1 MLLNF
6 SSILKE
12 YNIESQGI
20 IHVGAHH
27 GHELYHYL
35 EHKIKNILMFE
46 PLEKAFKH
54 LQFNIAQI
62 KPSYAA
68 NISAEKIAL
77 GNFSGEAEMFVE
89 EANTGMS
96 SSLLEPALH
105 TEQYPHITFDK
116 KEKVE
121 VTLLDDFL
129 RDNDPLKYDFINI
142 DVQGYEL
149 NVFTGAVE
157 TLKNIKYI
165 ISEVNREEL
174 YKGCAKVEELD
185 AFLGHFGFKREITD
199 WGGQTWGDAFYIK
212 D

>member
-6 SSILKE
+6 SQILKE
-12 YNIESQGI
+12 YNIESRGI

-27 GHELYHYL
+27 GHELYRYL
-35 EHKIKNILMFE
+35 EHEIKNILMFE

-54 LQFNIAQI
+54 LQFNISQI
-62 KPSYAA
+62 TPSYDV
-68 NISAEKIAL
+68 NIIAEKIAL
-77 GNFSGEAEMFVE
+77 GNCSGEAEMFVE

-105 TEQYPHITFDK
+105 IEQYPHITFDK
-116 KEKVE
+116 KEKVKII
-121 VTLLDDFL
+121 TLDDFL

-185 AFLGHFGFKREITD
+185 AFLGHFGFTRKITD
-199 WGGQTWGDAFYIK
+199 WEGQTWGDAFYLK
-212 D
+212 E